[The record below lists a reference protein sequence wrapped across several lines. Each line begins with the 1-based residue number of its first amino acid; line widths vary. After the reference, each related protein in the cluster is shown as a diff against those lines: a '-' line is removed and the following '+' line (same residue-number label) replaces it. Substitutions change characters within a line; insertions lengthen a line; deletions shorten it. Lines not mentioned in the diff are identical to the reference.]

1 MSGRYRGGGAAID
14 VSVHWRFRCR
24 LFAMRHKRGPGPS
37 HAIGRA
43 GRNPH
48 QGRARQFDA
57 LAFPALFRLGV
68 LVLIQISKFREP
80 EPEGGDRHVA
90 LRTQCAVHRS
100 AARRNAAQVFS
111 IEAEA
116 GAGAGE
122 QGKDRK
128 TD

>member
-1 MSGRYRGGGAAID
+1 MTARMVRRVESGNGI
-14 VSVHWRFRCR
+14 SVGQ
-24 LFAMRHKRGPGPS
+24 APPTPS
-37 HAIGRA
+37 VVLAEIRIRA
-43 GRNPH
+43 ERDNLTPWH
-48 QGRARQFDA
+48 
-57 LAFPALFRLGV
+57 FPALLRLGV
-68 LVLIQISKFREP
+68 LGLIQISKFREP